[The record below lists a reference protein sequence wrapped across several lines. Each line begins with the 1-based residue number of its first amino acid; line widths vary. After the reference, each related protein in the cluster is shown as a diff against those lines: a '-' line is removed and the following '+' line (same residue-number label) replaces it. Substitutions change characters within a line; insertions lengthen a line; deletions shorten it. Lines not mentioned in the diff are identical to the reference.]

1 MVGKRSGHHVKCYPE
16 DNVIGVEQGCYGF
29 AGKRS
34 LVSLVSALHQGNDGG
49 RRWAEE

>member
-16 DNVIGVEQGCYGF
+16 DNIIGVEQLLWFCMKKVIGNPGECT
-29 AGKRS
+29 S
-34 LVSLVSALHQGNDGG
+34 PENDGG